1 MKFLKGLSLT
11 FSLGVFSFVSIG
23 LCLFYDPG
31 LKRRRA
37 LVQWMHRFSQRLIQ
51 VLDVHFWL
59 DFRSTQEPPPGTLF
73 LANHVSY
80 LDILILA
87 SQYPA
92 VFVTSFEVK
101 NSFFLGWLARLSGA
115 YFVERRNR
123 TTLKQDI
130 KEIRQFLDSGLNV
143 ILFPE
148 GTTSDGSTIL
158 PFKTALLEA
167 VVNTNIEVRPLCL
180 NYRWCDGEVVSAQH
194 RDTLFYFGKMNLWK
208 QLGLLL
214 GVSEV
219 LAEVIVLPALEG
231 YAKSCRTLAAKA
243 SREFIASVFMPV
255 PIQKD
260 FYVA

>member
-1 MKFLKGLSLT
+1 MKLLKGLSLF
-11 FSLGVFSFVSIG
+11 FSLFIFSFVSLG
-23 LCLFYDPG
+23 LCIFNSPG
-31 LKRRRA
+31 PKRRKA
-37 LVQWMHRFSQRLIQ
+37 LVHWMHQFSQRLIQ

-59 DFRSTQEPPPGTLF
+59 DFRSAQEPSHGTLF

-87 SQYPA
+87 SRYPA
-92 VFVTSFEVK
+92 VFVTSIEVK

-130 KEIRQFLDSGLNV
+130 KEIRKILDSGLNV

-158 PFKTALLEA
+158 PFKSPLLEA
-167 VVNTNIEVRPLCL
+167 IVNTNIEVRPLCL
-180 NYRWCDGEVVSAQH
+180 NYRWCDGEAVSAQH

-208 QLGLLL
+208 QIGLLL
-214 GVSEV
+214 GVSEI
-219 LAEVIVLPALEG
+219 LAEVIVLPALES
-231 YAKSCRTLAAKA
+231 YAKSCRTLAARA
-243 SREFIASVFMPV
+243 SREFIASVFMPI